1 MFYSWNKYVDVYE
14 NKAYVVT
21 LFCFLQRDPMLLILF
36 LMGRRPELLVPDD
49 VDPNDYEVMLAE

>member
-1 MFYSWNKYVDVYE
+1 
-14 NKAYVVT
+14 
-21 LFCFLQRDPMLLILF
+21 MLLILF